1 MRKYKRVLAL
11 LLCAAMAG
19 APCTALAAGAG
30 AQPEE
35 PVSPEDSFEAL
46 FDGDAQLTEPLLP
59 MEDPAAEATP
69 PAFTES
75 TAAEAPETDVPAA
88 EAEDALELPH
98 ENAVWINYNGQLLE
112 LETFAIAISGTTYVP
127 VRDFFE
133 ALGCTVEWNSRK
145 QTVTVTRGTE
155 LEAVFTLNSRLARA
169 NLRCWYMDQPCILL
183 DGSAMVPVRAAA
195 KIFNAEVVWDGENQA
210 VHLTGSGVLESGL
223 TYYDDEADS
232 LLWLARIIYHESGN
246 QPLDGKV
253 AVGNVVMNR
262 VNNPI
267 FPDTVY
273 DVLYDNRTGVQFLK
287 QSNTK
292 IFKEPNEESW
302 LAAKLVM
309 EGYVTA
315 PGCLYFAS
323 VRLIKTCW
331 AAKNRTYYASI
342 GAHAFWQ

>member
-11 LLCAAMAG
+11 LLCAVMAG
-19 APCTALAAGAG
+19 SPCTVLAAGAG
-30 AQPEE
+30 AQTGET
-35 PVSPEDSFEAL
+35 VLSEDSFEAL
-46 FDGDAQLTEPLLP
+46 FDGDAQSPEQLLP
-59 MEDPAAEATP
+59 AEDLPAESASSEEEAAEAL
-69 PAFTES
+69 
-75 TAAEAPETDVPAA
+75 EAGETVL
-88 EAEDALELPH
+88 ETEDALELPH
-98 ENAVWINYNGQLLE
+98 EDAVWINYNGQLLE
-112 LETFAIAISGTTYVP
+112 LETFAIAINGTTYVP

-133 ALGCTVEWNSRK
+133 ILGCTVEWSTED
-145 QTVTVTRGTE
+145 QAVTVTRGTE
-155 LEAVFTLNSRLARA
+155 LEAVFAPNSRLARA

-183 DGSAMVPVRAAA
+183 DGSAMIPVRAAA

-223 TYYDDEADS
+223 TYYDDEGDS

-262 VNNPI
+262 VNNSL

-287 QSNTK
+287 QSNTR
-292 IFKEPNEESW
+292 IFNEPNEESW

-309 EGYVTA
+309 EGYITA

-323 VRLIKTCW
+323 VRMIKTCW
-331 AAKNRTYYASI
+331 AARNRTYYATI

>member
-11 LLCAAMAG
+11 LLCAVMAG
-19 APCTALAAGAG
+19 SPCTALAAGAG
-30 AQPEE
+30 AQTGET
-35 PVSPEDSFEAL
+35 VLSEDSFEAL
-46 FDGDAQLTEPLLP
+46 FDGDAQSPEQLLP
-59 MEDPAAEATP
+59 AEDLPAEPASSEEEAAAEAL
-69 PAFTES
+69 
-75 TAAEAPETDVPAA
+75 ET
-88 EAEDALELPH
+88 EDALELPH
-98 ENAVWINYNGQLLE
+98 EDAVWINYNGQLLE
-112 LETFAIAISGTTYVP
+112 LETFAIAINGTTYVP

-133 ALGCTVEWNSRK
+133 ALGCTVEWSTED
-145 QTVTVTRGTE
+145 QAVTVTRGTE
-155 LEAVFTLNSRLARA
+155 LEAVFAPNSRLARA

-183 DGSAMVPVRAAA
+183 DGSAMIPVRAAA

-223 TYYDDEADS
+223 TYYDDEGDS

-262 VNNPI
+262 VNNSL

-287 QSNTK
+287 QSNTR
-292 IFKEPNEESW
+292 IFNEPNEESW

-331 AAKNRTYYASI
+331 AARNRTYYATI

>member
-35 PVSPEDSFEAL
+35 PVSSEDSFEAL

-75 TAAEAPETDVPAA
+75 AAAEAQETDVSAA

-133 ALGCTVEWNSRK
+133 ALGCTVEWNSGK

-169 NLRCWYMDQPCILL
+169 NLRCRYMDQACILL
-183 DGSAMVPVRAAA
+183 EGSAMVPVRAAA
-195 KIFNAEVVWDGENQA
+195 KIFNAEVIWDGENQA
-210 VHLTGSGVLESGL
+210 VHLTGNGVLESGL
-223 TYYDDEADS
+223 TYYDDEGDS

-302 LAAKLVM
+302 LLQ
-309 EGYVTA
+309 
-315 PGCLYFAS
+315 S
-323 VRLIKTCW
+323 W
-331 AAKNRTYYASI
+331 
-342 GAHAFWQ
+342 

>member
-11 LLCAAMAG
+11 LLCAVMAG
-19 APCTALAAGAG
+19 SPCTALAAGAG
-30 AQPEE
+30 AQPGET
-35 PVSPEDSFEAL
+35 VLSEDSFEAL
-46 FDGDAQLTEPLLP
+46 FDGDAQSPEQLLP
-59 MEDPAAEATP
+59 AEDLPAESASSAEEAAEALE
-69 PAFTES
+69 TEE
-75 TAAEAPETDVPAA
+75 TAPET
-88 EAEDALELPH
+88 EDALELPH
-98 ENAVWINYNGQLLE
+98 EDAVWINYNGQLLE
-112 LETFAIAISGTTYVP
+112 LETFAIAINGTTYVP

-133 ALGCTVEWNSRK
+133 ALGCTVEWSTED
-145 QTVTVTRGTE
+145 QAVTVTRGTE
-155 LEAVFTLNSRLARA
+155 LEAVFAPNSRLARA

-183 DGSAMVPVRAAA
+183 DGSAMIPVRAAA

-223 TYYDDEADS
+223 TYYDDEGDS

-262 VNNPI
+262 VNNSL

-287 QSNTK
+287 QSNTR
-292 IFKEPNEESW
+292 IFNEPNEESW

-331 AAKNRTYYASI
+331 AARNRTYYATI

>member
-11 LLCAAMAG
+11 LLCAVMAG
-19 APCTALAAGAG
+19 SPCTALAAGAG
-30 AQPEE
+30 AQTGET
-35 PVSPEDSFEAL
+35 VLSEDSFEAL
-46 FDGDAQLTEPLLP
+46 FDGDAQSPEQLLP
-59 MEDPAAEATP
+59 AEDLPAESASSEEEAAEAL
-69 PAFTES
+69 
-75 TAAEAPETDVPAA
+75 EAGETVL
-88 EAEDALELPH
+88 ETEDALELPH
-98 ENAVWINYNGQLLE
+98 EDAVWINYNGQLLE
-112 LETFAIAISGTTYVP
+112 LETFAIAINGTTYVP

-133 ALGCTVEWNSRK
+133 ALGCTVEWSTED
-145 QTVTVTRGTE
+145 QAVTVTRGTE
-155 LEAVFTLNSRLARA
+155 LEAVFAPNSRLARA

-183 DGSAMVPVRAAA
+183 DGSAMIPVRAAA

-223 TYYDDEADS
+223 TYYDDEGDS

-262 VNNPI
+262 VNNSL

-287 QSNTK
+287 QSNTR
-292 IFKEPNEESW
+292 IFNEPNEESW

-309 EGYVTA
+309 EGYITA

-331 AAKNRTYYASI
+331 AARNRTYYATI